1 MRKTNDTKTNTY
13 PHRTEQSTS
22 EGSSKWTD
30 EQLVKQVH
38 RMVTTTTTKKP
49 KFITTQIST
58 NEKTKQNMVCP

>member
-38 RMVTTTTTKKP
+38 RMVTTTTKKNP
-49 KFITTQIST
+49 KFW
-58 NEKTKQNMVCP
+58 C